1 MSEDDGLLVVQPNAT
16 EFRWDKRREEAALLV
31 AKDEQTDLAIAAAC
45 KIHKVT
51 LERWKKHPEF
61 AARVQEHR
69 DAWRREIKVRG
80 IAERQN
86 RVDSYNDLHD
96 RMQRVIEARAIEH
109 ADVPGGDTGLLVRQ
123 AKLVKVY
130 KSDERPPVD
139 GDDDDGETLYSAKR
153 DVIVYEYAVDTA
165 LLKEMR
171 EHKKQVAQDTG
182 QWTEKQ
188 EHSGEI
194 LVRQYV
200 GVDVDGV

>member
-1 MSEDDGLLVVQPNAT
+1 MADFKWTG
-16 EFRWDKRREEAALLV
+16 RREQAALLV
-31 AKDEQTDLAIAAAC
+31 AQDDLTNEQIAETVGITRQALD
-45 KIHKVT
+45 K
-51 LERWKKHPEF
+51 WKLHPDF
-61 AARVQEHR
+61 RARVQEHR
-69 DAWRREIKVRG
+69 DAWRAEIKAKG

-96 RMQRVIEARAIEH
+96 RMQRVIEARAVEH
-109 ADVPGGDTGLLVRQ
+109 ADVPGGNTGLLVRT

-130 KSDERPPVD
+130 KSD
-139 GDDDDGETLYSAKR
+139 GDQEGEDGETLYSAKR

-171 EHKKQVAQDTG
+171 EHKKQAAQDLG

-188 EHSGEI
+188 EHSGEV

-200 GVDVDGV
+200 GVDVEAV